1 MKFFIRLV
9 INAIALWAAAQV
21 IDGIQLTEAISGILF
36 VALIFGVVNAIV
48 KPIIT
53 ILSLPAVIL
62 TLGLFLLVINTLLL
76 SLTAALSSN
85 LAVDGF
91 GSAFLGSIV
100 ISIVSWL
107 LSMFLDD
114 DKSKRD
120 ARR

>member
-1 MKFFIRLV
+1 MKFIIRLV
-9 INAIALWAAAQV
+9 INAIALWAAAQL
-21 IDGIQLTEAISGILF
+21 IGGIQLTEAMGGILF
-36 VALIFGVVNAIV
+36 VALIFGVVNAVV

-114 DKSKRD
+114 DNAKRD